1 MPSWRIR
8 AAAWGLALVLAAA
21 LLALPQQAGAAA
33 LLLAGRPAL
42 LGALAAGTAFD
53 ADAAEAARRWP
64 GGRWPTGSRPEQT
77 GSPGSTLP
85 QVEDTETAPPVSD
98 TPGTAGQ
105 PDPAD
110 PPADAEPTPAA
121 PTSPPDPAGLPPEG
135 LENPGTITAKQF
147 PQGSGEGYVT
157 LKAGSIKNA
166 TDLPD
171 SDLRAAAENGT
182 GRLPF
187 AVEADSAEPQVLILH
202 THATE
207 TYQPWDALYFDRDF
221 TARTEDRALNMCA
234 VGERMAQVLNA
245 AGICTLHDTTLHDS
259 PSYTESYAR
268 SAETTRRW
276 LEQYPSIKVVLDV
289 HRDALGDED
298 TRVKPLCTLNGEP
311 AAQVML
317 IAGCSNGTTVPLP
330 NWRLNLKFAASWEA
344 KMEADHPGLTRPVL
358 CGYRYYN
365 QDLTTGSLLI
375 EVGGHANTL
384 AEALRAAEYA
394 AGSLAE
400 LLLKQ

>member
-1 MPSWRIR
+1 MPSWRVR
-8 AAAWGLALVLAAA
+8 AAAWGLALIVAAA
-21 LLALPQQAGAAA
+21 LLALPQQAGAAV

-42 LGALAAGTAFD
+42 LGALAADTAFD

-64 GGRWPTGSRPEQT
+64 GGRLPTGSRPEQT
-77 GSPGSTLP
+77 GPAESPEPDQDVTGPS
-85 QVEDTETAPPVSD
+85 VSQP
-98 TPGTAGQ
+98 PGTDGR
-105 PDPAD
+105 PDLTE
-110 PPADAEPTPAA
+110 PPADSEPTPTA
-121 PTSPPDPAGLPPEG
+121 PSSTPDPAGLPPEG
-135 LENPGTITAKQF
+135 LENPGTILAKQF
-147 PQGSGEGYVT
+147 PQGSGEGYVA

-187 AVEADSAEPQVLILH
+187 SVEADSTDPQVLILH

-221 TARTEDRALNMCA
+221 TARTEDRGLNMCA
-234 VGERMAQVLNA
+234 VGERMAQVLNE

-268 SAETTRRW
+268 SAETARRW

-289 HRDALGDED
+289 HRDALGDAD
-298 TRVKPLCTLNGEP
+298 TRIKPLCSLTGEP

-317 IAGCSNGTTVPLP
+317 IAGCGNGTTVPLP
-330 NWRLNLKFAASWEA
+330 NWRLNLKFAAAWEA
-344 KMEADHPGLTRPVL
+344 KMETDHPGLTRPVL

-400 LLLKQ
+400 LLLRQ